1 MCGIAGFL
9 EWATAD
15 RSGGAGARPRL
26 ERMLQAVEHRG
37 PDDWGMAFFG
47 LPADCRDRDRGHVRR
62 QESQA
67 ACLALGHRR
76 LSILDLS
83 PRGRQP
89 MATADGSLTITYNGE
104 IYNYVE
110 LREELGREGAA
121 FHSGTDT
128 EVLLE
133 AYRRWGGAMLGRLDG
148 MFAFAIWDAREGK
161 LLCARDPFGIK
172 PFYYGRDGRRFVFAS
187 EPRAVLAGLGT
198 PGHIDVPRSAEFLVL
213 GLADHDGG
221 TAYREVGQLPGGHWM
236 EVDAV
241 SGISEPRPFWR
252 PPNDVILDGED
263 PAARVREQIAL
274 AVRRQLRADVPVGSC
289 LSGGLDS
296 GSIVATIGQL
306 LGERAAGFTTFT
318 IANPGFE
325 RDEASRARVMAK
337 WAGMRWVGVEPDI
350 ENFGADLERLVRVQ
364 GEPFA
369 SLSIYAQYKV
379 MQCARRHGMTV
390 MLDGQ
395 GGDEVFIGYQ
405 RVATRVIEEH
415 LRYGRVGSALH
426 EWRQLSRN
434 AAIPMAQAVLYNVYF
449 NSPRLVRL
457 YKGRLL
463 KPLVDHDWIRQV
475 RPQATEQYYRCR
487 GIRSLQLTELTC
499 HPLPTLLRYED
510 RNSMAFGLEARVP
523 MLSVGLVDLC
533 LSLPWH
539 WKVRN
544 GWTKYVLR
552 DAMRGRLP
560 EEVLWHRHKHG
571 FEVPQKLWVERA
583 RPQLAAWLS
592 ELPRDCPVDGA
603 AILDHIDAGRGGDS
617 NLWRCLSLAL
627 WMRSEGVRV

>member
-1 MCGIAGFL
+1 MCGIAGFI
-9 EWATAD
+9 EWATSD
-15 RSGGAGARPRL
+15 RSGGVEARPRL
-26 ERMLQAVEHRG
+26 ERMLRAVEHRG

-47 LPADCRDRDRGHVRR
+47 LPADCRDRERGHVRR

-89 MATADGSLTITYNGE
+89 MATADGSLTISFNGE
-104 IYNYVE
+104 IYNYIE
-110 LREELGREGAA
+110 LREELARTGAA
-121 FHSGTDT
+121 FHTGTDT

-133 AYRRWGGAMLGRLDG
+133 AYRRWGVAMLGRLDG
-148 MFAFAIWDAREGK
+148 MFAFAIWDALEGK
-161 LLCARDPFGIK
+161 LLCAHDPFGIK

-198 PGHIDVPRSAEFLVL
+198 PGHVDVPRIAEFLVL

-221 TAYREVGQLPGGHWM
+221 TSYREVSQLPGGHWL
-236 EVDAV
+236 EIDPA
-241 SGISEPRPFWR
+241 SGVSEPRPFWR
-252 PPNDVILDGED
+252 PPDDMIPDGGN
-263 PAARVREQIAL
+263 PAARVREQIEL
-274 AVRRQLRADVPVGSC
+274 AVHRQLRADVPVGTC

-296 GSIVATIGQL
+296 GSIVATIGRL
-306 LGERAAGFTTFT
+306 LGERAADFTTFT
-318 IANPGFE
+318 IANSGFE
-325 RDEASRARVMAK
+325 RNEADRACATAK
-337 WAGMRWVGVEPDI
+337 RAGMHWVGVEPDL

-405 RVATRVIEEH
+405 RVAIRVIEDY
-415 LRYGRVGSALH
+415 LRCGRVGSALH

-434 AAIPMAQAVLYNVYF
+434 AAIPMAQAMLYNVYF
-449 NSPRLVRL
+449 RSPRLVRL

-463 KPLVDHDWIRQV
+463 RPLMDHDWVRQV

-487 GIRSLQLTELTC
+487 GIRSLQLTELTRS
-499 HPLPTLLRYED
+499 PLPTLLRYED
-510 RNSMAFGLEARVP
+510 RNSMAFGLEAASP
-523 MLSVGLVDLC
+523 CCPS
-533 LSLPWH
+533 
-539 WKVRN
+539 
-544 GWTKYVLR
+544 GWST
-552 DAMRGRLP
+552 
-560 EEVLWHRHKHG
+560 
-571 FEVPQKLWVERA
+571 
-583 RPQLAAWLS
+583 
-592 ELPRDCPVDGA
+592 
-603 AILDHIDAGRGGDS
+603 
-617 NLWRCLSLAL
+617 
-627 WMRSEGVRV
+627 